1 MIRILD
7 RYVAREFMSLFV
19 RFALAAP
26 VLFIIGDWT
35 DHLDEYTAP
44 ERGLT
49 PLKVGLGYL
58 YQMPEFISYSIPIAA
73 LIATVFTVSHLTRH
87 SEMAAAK
94 AGGISFYRALAV
106 LPLIG
111 IVLTLAGF
119 GLADLVPRGTAK
131 KNEIMGAKNRLSGYS
146 RSDFVYIAES
156 GYAVVVRSLDVDSK
170 RINGIAIQREG
181 NGKDIPTE
189 LIIADSAVYRG
200 NRWHLMNGVYRTF
213 VHDTAQTI
221 RPFTELVSEQFHEEP
236 STLTAT
242 PKEPEEMTY
251 AELGHYIE
259 VQQASGTQ
267 PRKLM
272 VVRAQKFAIP
282 VATLIIILFGAPL
295 ANTSARGGPAYGIG
309 LSLGVTVVY
318 LMMFN
323 VTKAMGWTG
332 VLSPFWAAWLP
343 NAAFLVAAIIG
354 MFRIRT

>member
-1 MIRILD
+1 MK
-7 RYVAREFMSLFV
+7 LFTL
-19 RFALAAP
+19 FSLAAP
-26 VLFIIGDWT
+26 LLFIIGDWT

-49 PLKVGLGYL
+49 PLKVALGYM
-58 YQMPEFISYSIPIAA
+58 YQMPEFISYSFPIAA
-73 LIATVFTVSHLTRH
+73 LIATVFTVSSLTRH

-106 LPLIG
+106 LPMLG
-111 IVLTLAGF
+111 IVLTIAGL
-119 GLADLVPRGTAK
+119 GLSDVVPRATAK

-146 RSDFVYIAES
+146 RSDFVYVAPS
-156 GYAVVVRSLDVDSK
+156 GDAVVVRTLDVDTK
-170 RINGIAIQREG
+170 RINGISIQHEG
-181 NGKDIPTE
+181 NGTNTPTE
-189 LIIADSAVYRG
+189 LIIADSAVYR
-200 NRWHLMNGVYRTF
+200 NNQWHLMSGVYRVFT
-213 VHDTAQTI
+213 HDTTETA
-221 RPFTELVSEQFHEEP
+221 FEFDELVSEHFREEP
-236 STLTAT
+236 TTLTAT

-251 AELGHYIE
+251 RELGHYIE

-272 VVRAQKFAIP
+272 VERAQKLAIP

-318 LMMFN
+318 MMMFN

-332 VLSPFWAAWLP
+332 VLTPFWAAWLP
-343 NAAFLVAAIIG
+343 NALFLAAAFVG